1 MKKFIYITLILAFS
15 GLINAQKHNINF
27 KHISVEQGLSNG
39 TIYSI
44 AQGKNGFMWFGTP
57 DGLNK
62 FDGYDFIVYKNDP
75 LNPLSISNNNAGNI
89 FIDKS
94 GIIWIGTWG
103 GGLNKFDPETG
114 QFTNYVPVPDDPT
127 SISDDRVQSIFQDSS
142 GTLWFGTY
150 QNGLNKLVFSKKE
163 GSNHKKEKFLV
174 YNHNPNNPN
183 SLSNNRVWA
192 ILEDQHRQLWVATSN
207 GLNCFDPKTEQFIH
221 YYHNPDDP
229 YSLSNNL
236 VRSLYISPS
245 GTFWIGAQNGLN
257 RFDPTTKKF
266 TRYFFNEEQKQ
277 MFGKSTINTIV
288 EDLKGILW
296 IGTQN
301 GLYCFNPKTGAFTY
315 FLHDARN
322 PKSLS
327 ANEIRRV
334 YVDRSGTIWIGT
346 LGAGI
351 NRFNYEQ
358 NKFDHFFRNPHR
370 MDSLSDNYIRA
381 IFKDSSGTLWI
392 GTRKGLNKL
401 IKDKTKEPDYRLN
414 RFQHFKYDPEDPDS
428 LSHNEVW
435 CIYEDRSKNLWI
447 GTRNGGLN
455 KFNRNTEKFTDY
467 LYDPGNSNSLSRM
480 GILSIYE
487 DRSGTLWIGT
497 YYYPG
502 GLYSFDRSTGQ
513 FNRYEH
519 NSDDPYSISHNEV
532 WCIFEDHSGTLWIG
546 TGNGLNKFNRKK
558 KKFTYCKYI
567 TGKTNRMHIN
577 RVFCIY
583 EDKAGILWIG
593 TDWGLY
599 RFNSLSGKFAAFFEQ
614 DGLPNNRILGI
625 LPDNDG
631 NLWLSTNRGISRFN
645 TKTKSF
651 KNFDVDDG
659 LQSKEFN
666 PGAYFKSSD
675 GKMYFGGVNGFNS
688 FYPEN
693 IKDNLH
699 IPPIVITDFKI
710 FDKSVKPGEKS
721 PLHKSITESDEIRLS
736 YKDYVFSFDFVAL
749 NYIFPERN
757 KYAYKLEGFDKD
769 WIYTDASK
777 RYAHYSNISPGKYI
791 FRVIGSNNDSIWNRE
806 GTSIKITIIP
816 PFWKTLWFKLI
827 VLFLFCLIIYGFFH
841 FKTAQIRNRAKI
853 LEHSVSERTKEL
865 QSSEEKYRTMIEH
878 SNDMIWTLDEK
889 GSFLYFNKKS
899 EEITG
904 YKLKDWYGKSFA
916 PLILDEDLKMVENI
930 FIKTMEGKPQHYELG
945 FYDHKRNLLT
955 LSVNTAPILKE
966 GKVIGTVSFGR
977 DITEKRK
984 MEEDLFKA
992 SKLESIGTLAG
1003 GIAHDFNNILA
1014 GVIGNITLA
1023 KLNSSPEDKIFKILI
1038 KMEKASFQAK
1048 DLTNQL
1054 LTFAK
1059 GGAPV
1064 KKVTLI
1070 KDLIRTSVQ
1079 FALTGSNIRCEFSIP
1094 DDLWPVEIDESQIG
1108 QVINNL
1114 IINAVQAMQEGG
1126 IIKVIAE
1133 NIYIN
1138 SEQVLP
1144 LNEGRYVKLSI
1155 EDMGTGISKEYLDK
1169 IFDPYFTTKRKG
1181 SGLGLSITYSII
1193 KKHNGYVSVESDVGI
1208 GTTFYIYLPAS
1219 VGEKL
1224 TTEKKKEKEI
1234 IIGKGRILLMD
1245 DEAIV
1250 RDVSGAM
1257 LKYIGYEVNF
1267 AKNGMETIELY
1278 RKAKKSGS
1286 PFDVVILDLTI
1297 PGGMGG
1303 EEAIK
1308 KLIKID
1314 PGVKAIVSSGYSDD
1328 PIMSNFRE
1336 YGFSGV
1342 LLKPYIIQ
1350 ELSEVLHK
1358 VMYEEK
1364 N

>member
-1 MKKFIYITLILAFS
+1 MKKFVYIILISLFS

-39 TIYSI
+39 TVYSI
-44 AQGKNGFMWFGTP
+44 AQGKKGFMWFGTP

-62 FDGYDFIVYKNDP
+62 FDGYDFIVYKNNA
-75 LNPLSISNNNAGNI
+75 LNPLSISDNNAGNI

-103 GGLNKFDPETG
+103 GGLNKFDPETD

-150 QNGLNKLVFSKKE
+150 QNGLNKLIVSKKE

-174 YNHNPNNPN
+174 YKHDPDNTD

-221 YYHNPDDP
+221 YYYDPDNP

-236 VRSLYISPS
+236 VRSLYMSHS
-245 GTFWIGAQNGLN
+245 GIFWVGTQNGLN
-257 RFDPTTKKF
+257 RFDTTSKKF

-277 MFGKSTINTIV
+277 MFDKNTINTIV

-296 IGTQN
+296 VGTTN

-358 NKFDHFFRNPHR
+358 EKFDHFFQDPYR
-370 MDSLSDNYIRA
+370 MKSLSNNYIRA
-381 IFKDSSGTLWI
+381 IFKDSSGNLWI

-401 IKDKTKEPDYRLN
+401 ITDKTKGSDYRLN

-455 KFNRNTEKFTDY
+455 KFNRTTEKFTHY
-467 LYDPGNSNSLSRM
+467 LHDVEDPNILSRM

-487 DRSGTLWIGT
+487 DRSGTLWIGAYSYT
-497 YYYPG
+497 G

-519 NSDDPYSISHNEV
+519 NPDDPDSISHNEV

-546 TGNGLNKFNRKK
+546 TGNGLNKFNREK
-558 KKFTYCKYI
+558 KKFTRYQYI
-567 TGKTNRMHIN
+567 SDKTNHIHIN

-599 RFNSLSGKFAAFFEQ
+599 KFNNLSGKFTAFFEQ

-625 LPDNDG
+625 LQDNDG

-651 KNFDVDDG
+651 KNFDLDDG

-693 IKDNLH
+693 IKDNSH

-749 NYIFPERN
+749 DYISPEKN
-757 KYAYKLEGFDKD
+757 KYAYKLEGFDKN

-791 FRVIGSNNDSIWNRE
+791 FRVIGSNNDGIWNKE

-827 VLFLFCLIIYGFFH
+827 ALFLFCLIIYGFFH

-865 QSSEEKYRTMIEH
+865 QCSEEKYRTMIEH

-916 PLILDEDLKMVENI
+916 PIILDEDLKMVENI
-930 FIKTMEGKPQHYELG
+930 FIKTMEGTPQHYELG
-945 FYDHKRNLLT
+945 IYDHKRNLLT

-984 MEEDLFKA
+984 MKEDLFKA

-1023 KLNSSPEDKIFKILI
+1023 KLNSSSEGKIFKILT

-1070 KDLIRTSVQ
+1070 KGLIRTSVQ

-1138 SEQVLP
+1138 SEQVLS

-1181 SGLGLSITYSII
+1181 SGLGLSIIYSII
-1193 KKHNGYVSVESDVGI
+1193 KKHNGYISVESEVGI
-1208 GTTFYIYLPAS
+1208 GTTFYIYLPAL
-1219 VGEKL
+1219 VGEEL
-1224 TTEKKKEKEI
+1224 TIKKKKEKEI

-1257 LKYIGYEVNF
+1257 LKYIGYEVDF

-1303 EEAIK
+1303 KEAIK

-1314 PGVKAIVSSGYSDD
+1314 PGIKAIVSSGYSDD

-1350 ELSEVLHK
+1350 ELSEVLYK

>member
-1 MKKFIYITLILAFS
+1 MKKFIYIILILAYS
-15 GLINAQKHNINF
+15 CLINAQKHDINF
-27 KHISVEQGLSNG
+27 EHISIEQGLSNG
-39 TIYSI
+39 TVYSI
-44 AQGKNGFMWFGTP
+44 AQGKKGFMWFGTP

-62 FDGYDFIVYKNDP
+62 FDGYDFIVYKNNP
-75 LNPLSISNNNAGNI
+75 LDPLSISNNNAGNI

-114 QFTNYVPVPDDPT
+114 QFTNYVPEPDDPT
-127 SISDDRVQSIFQDSS
+127 SISDERVQSIFQDSS
-142 GTLWFGTY
+142 GTHWFGTY
-150 QNGLNKLVFSKKE
+150 QNGLNKLILSKKE
-163 GSNHKKEKFLV
+163 GSSYKKEKFLV
-174 YNHNPNNPN
+174 YKHDSNNPN

-192 ILEDQHRQLWVATSN
+192 ILEDQHKQLWVATSN
-207 GLNCFDPKTEQFIH
+207 GLNCFDPKTGQFIH
-221 YYHNPDDP
+221 YYHNPDNP

-236 VRSLYISPS
+236 VRSLYMSPS
-245 GTFWIGAQNGLN
+245 GIFWVGTQNGLN
-257 RFDPTTKKF
+257 RFDPTAKKF
-266 TRYFFNEEQKQ
+266 TRYFFNEEQKY
-277 MFGKSTINTIV
+277 MFGKSTINTIG
-288 EDLKGILW
+288 EDLKGVLW
-296 IGTQN
+296 IGTTN

-315 FLHDARN
+315 FLHDARK

-327 ANEIRRV
+327 ANEIRRI
-334 YVDRSGTIWIGT
+334 YVDLSGTIWIGT

-358 NKFDHFFRNPHR
+358 NKFDHFFHDPYR
-370 MDSLSDNYIRA
+370 MKSLSNNYVRA
-381 IFKDSSGTLWI
+381 IFKDSSGNLWI

-401 IKDKTKEPDYRLN
+401 ITDKAKGFDYSLN
-414 RFQHFKYDPEDPDS
+414 RFQHFQYDPEDPAS

-435 CIYEDRSKNLWI
+435 CIYEDRAKNLWI

-455 KFNRNTEKFTDY
+455 KFNRTTEKFTHY
-467 LYDPGNSNSLSRM
+467 LHDPENPNSLTRM

-487 DRSGTLWIGT
+487 DRSGTLWIGA
-497 YYYPG
+497 YSYAG
-502 GLYSFDRSTGQ
+502 GLYSFDRSTEQ
-513 FNRYEH
+513 FNRYEY
-519 NSDDPYSISHNEV
+519 NPDDPDSISHNEV
-532 WCIFEDHSGTLWIG
+532 WCIFEDRSGALWIG
-546 TGNGLNKFNRKK
+546 TGNGLNKFNREK
-558 KKFTYCKYI
+558 KKFTRYQYI
-567 TGKTNRMHIN
+567 TGKTNHMHIN
-577 RVFCIY
+577 RVFCIN

-599 RFNSLSGKFAAFFEQ
+599 KFNSLSGKFAAFFEK

-625 LPDNDG
+625 LQDNDG

-645 TKTKSF
+645 TKTKTF

-693 IKDNLH
+693 IKDNSH

-710 FDKSVKPGEKS
+710 FDKSVNPGEKS

-749 NYIFPERN
+749 DYISSKKN
-757 KYAYKLEGFDKD
+757 KYAYKLEGFDKN

-777 RYAHYSNISPGKYI
+777 RFAHYSNLSPRKYI
-791 FRVIGSNNDSIWNRE
+791 FRVIGSNNDGVWNRE

-816 PFWKTLWFKLI
+816 PFWKRWWFKLI
-827 VLFLFCLIIYGFFH
+827 VLFLFCLIIYGFLR
-841 FKTAQIRNRAKI
+841 FKTVQMRNRAKM
-853 LEHSVSERTKEL
+853 LEKSVNDRTNEL
-865 QSSEEKYRTMIEH
+865 QNSEEKYRTMIEH

-904 YKLKDWYGKSFA
+904 YKLKDWRGKSFVS
-916 PLILDEDLKMVENI
+916 LILVEDLKMVENI
-930 FIKTMEGKPQHYELG
+930 FIKTMEGTPQHYELSI
-945 FYDHKRNLLT
+945 YDYKRNLLI
-955 LSVNTAPILKE
+955 LSVNTAPIIKQ

-977 DITEKRK
+977 DITESKK
-984 MEEDLFKA
+984 MEEELFKA

-1014 GVIGNITLA
+1014 GIIGNISIT
-1023 KLNSSPEDKIFKILI
+1023 KLRLSPEDEIFSALI

-1070 KDLIRTSVQ
+1070 KNLIKNSVR
-1079 FALTGSNIRCEFSIP
+1079 FALTGSSIGCNFLIP
-1094 DDLWPVEIDESQIG
+1094 DDLWPVEVDETQIG

-1114 IINAVQAMQEGG
+1114 IINAVQAMQAGG
-1126 IIKVIAE
+1126 VIKVIAE
-1133 NIYIN
+1133 NIYID
-1138 SEQVLP
+1138 SEKVLP

-1155 EDMGTGISKEYLDK
+1155 EDMGTGISKEDLDK
-1169 IFDPYFTTKRKG
+1169 IFDPYFTTKKRG

-1193 KKHNGYVSVESDVGI
+1193 KKHNGYIAVDSKLGVG
-1208 GTTFYIYLPAS
+1208 TKFYIYLPAL
-1219 VGEKL
+1219 EKEAL
-1224 TTEKKKEKEI
+1224 AGEKKKEKELMT
-1234 IIGKGRILLMD
+1234 GKGKILVMD
-1245 DEAIV
+1245 DEDIV

-1257 LKYIGYEVNF
+1257 IRHIGYEVSF
-1267 AKNGMETIELY
+1267 AEDGDKAIELY
-1278 RKAKKSGS
+1278 RKAKESGN

-1303 EEAIK
+1303 EKAIG

-1314 PGVKAIVSSGYSDD
+1314 PGIKAIVSSGYSDD
-1328 PIMSNFRE
+1328 PVMSSYRE

-1350 ELSEVLHK
+1350 EISEVLHN
-1358 VMYEEK
+1358 VIYEEK